1 VLALD
6 ILEHCCIQ
14 RIWSWIFWSKAA
26 LHQAWSGDIVVRC
39 LEVEAMNTTRLHSIS
54 TT

>member
-14 RIWSWIFWSKAA
+14 RIWGWVFWSKAA
-26 LHQAWSGDIVVRC
+26 FSASGVVVVRC

-54 TT
+54 PT